1 MKKVIK
7 GMILA
12 VCVIFLAS
20 IVKDALFLLE
30 FVDYPQLN
38 TLDIYVLDKINGLW
52 VLYGNIQRVFM

>member
-12 VCVIFLAS
+12 VCVIFLVS
-20 IVKDALFLLE
+20 IVKDILFLLE

-38 TLDIYVLDKINGLW
+38 ILDIYVLDKINGLW